1 VTIVET
7 GTDLC
12 SYSCSID
19 VTITDTREE
28 KVIDTTNGVPAE

>member
-12 SYSCSID
+12 SASCTVD

-28 KVIDTTNGVPAE
+28 KVIDTTNGVAAE